1 MKAQKLRGREKILSA
16 RIASILVFAT
26 LLLSAPL
33 AQAVPIT
40 IEITGNVTSL
50 GGYTEAIPDSIY
62 EGVAFTGT
70 YTYKSSTI
78 DSSGGHYV
86 HDAPYGI
93 SIVLGGYEFKTA
105 PSHIGQFD
113 MRIADDLEGNGVWDY
128 YLVRSYENV
137 SGPSVDFIISSIEWN
152 LWDSTHTA
160 LSSGD
165 LPATVPVL
173 TNWDH
178 NVFKIHGLY
187 GTNLTGLSIYGTVTQ
202 AVPEPLTGVLMVIG
216 VFFFRRRR
224 KTMNAQKPRGREGIL
239 SAPIASIFVL
249 ATLLLSAPLAKAVI
263 TDVEISANFASI
275 IDVIV
280 IPSQPLDV
288 DFITLD
294 ISGSASSGNSHIV
307 SSLFQ
312 QEENQLTL
320 DLTIDMGISPVISY
334 WSHSEQIGPLVPDTY
349 SATVRLFYPY
359 ALPGGELQDTYV
371 TEFTVTPE
379 PGTLLLFGLG
389 GLLLRS
395 SYNNLNISKGESYE
409 T

>member
-1 MKAQKLRGREKILSA
+1 
-16 RIASILVFAT
+16 
-26 LLLSAPL
+26 
-33 AQAVPIT
+33 
-40 IEITGNVTSL
+40 
-50 GGYTEAIPDSIY
+50 
-62 EGVAFTGT
+62 
-70 YTYKSSTI
+70 
-78 DSSGGHYV
+78 
-86 HDAPYGI
+86 
-93 SIVLGGYEFKTA
+93 
-105 PSHIGQFD
+105 
-113 MRIADDLEGNGVWDY
+113 
-128 YLVRSYENV
+128 
-137 SGPSVDFIISSIEWN
+137 
-152 LWDSTHTA
+152 
-160 LSSGD
+160 
-165 LPATVPVL
+165 
-173 TNWDH
+173 

>member
-16 RIASILVFAT
+16 R
-26 LLLSAPL
+26 
-33 AQAVPIT
+33 
-40 IEITGNVTSL
+40 
-50 GGYTEAIPDSIY
+50 
-62 EGVAFTGT
+62 
-70 YTYKSSTI
+70 
-78 DSSGGHYV
+78 
-86 HDAPYGI
+86 
-93 SIVLGGYEFKTA
+93 
-105 PSHIGQFD
+105 
-113 MRIADDLEGNGVWDY
+113 
-128 YLVRSYENV
+128 
-137 SGPSVDFIISSIEWN
+137 
-152 LWDSTHTA
+152 
-160 LSSGD
+160 
-165 LPATVPVL
+165 
-173 TNWDH
+173 
-178 NVFKIHGLY
+178 
-187 GTNLTGLSIYGTVTQ
+187 
-202 AVPEPLTGVLMVIG
+202 
-216 VFFFRRRR
+216 
-224 KTMNAQKPRGREGIL
+224 
-239 SAPIASIFVL
+239 IASIFVL

-263 TDVEISANFASI
+263 TDVEISANFASF

-288 DFITLD
+288 DVIMLD

-320 DLTIDMGISPVISY
+320 DLTIDMGVLPVISY
-334 WSHSEQIGPLVPDTY
+334 WSHSEQIGTLVPDTY

-359 ALPGGELQDTYV
+359 ALPGEELQDTYV